1 MRKRL
6 TIALVAVIL
15 GILGATV
22 FSSAQCPK
30 CYINVARLS
39 GAGQRSDGRVNV
51 TVQIAGSWRDPATNT
66 PNSAIQT
73 ATEGANRLWNEQTT
87 TGQPG
92 GQTSDY
98 FLNMDQN
105 ATQTNVDIRIVQG
118 QPPPGKFAI
127 AIGTRNEGGFYGSP
141 WTIILPPGAKDWP
154 PNTLRAVIAHEI
166 GHAMGLTH
174 SDSFNR
180 CQHTIMNL
188 AGGTTTDKPP
198 VAVTGSVQPKDVEK
212 QRSQLRGTDCTVQYT
227 PLGDGFGPPTPT
239 PTPTPFPTP
248 TPGCTDQDHDGV
260 CFFDD
265 CDDNNPAVAFDS
277 DGDHYCYPYDCDDY
291 DSRVYPGAPL
301 NFNTEGGEDRD
312 CNGVDDY
319 VQQFGGG
326 GGGGGAFCTHYF
338 WVYYESIDGGET
350 WYVVD
355 IEYAGCW

>member
-1 MRKRL
+1 M
-6 TIALVAVIL
+6 
-15 GILGATV
+15 
-22 FSSAQCPK
+22 
-30 CYINVARLS
+30 
-39 GAGQRSDGRVNV
+39 
-51 TVQIAGSWRDPATNT
+51 
-66 PNSAIQT
+66 
-73 ATEGANRLWNEQTT
+73 
-87 TGQPG
+87 
-92 GQTSDY
+92 
-98 FLNMDQN
+98 
-105 ATQTNVDIRIVQG
+105 
-118 QPPPGKFAI
+118 
-127 AIGTRNEGGFYGSP
+127 GTRNAGGFYGSP
-141 WTIILPPGAKDWP
+141 WTITLPPGAKDWP

-188 AGGTTTDKPP
+188 ADGKNTQVPP
-198 VAVTGSVQPKDVEK
+198 IVITGSVQPKDIAK
-212 QRSQLRGTDCTVQYT
+212 QREQLRETNCTVDFV

-265 CDDNNPAVAFDS
+265 CDDNNPMVAFDS
-277 DGDHYCYPYDCDDY
+277 DGDHYCYPDDCDDF

-326 GGGGGAFCTHYF
+326 GGGGGGGGCTHWF
-338 WVYYESIDGGET
+338 WVYYESIDGGMT